1 MAIHIRRRDF
11 VATLGGAAA
20 AGLLAARA
28 QQRTMLVVGYLD
40 SASASRDRIAAF
52 QRGLNEQG
60 FVDGRNVAIE
70 YRWADNRYD
79 RLPDLANDLIRHR
92 VAVVVA
98 STAPA
103 ALAMKALDTTI
114 PIVFGTSLDPVQSG
128 LVQSLNRP
136 GGNLTGFTDMASDL
150 AGKQLGLLHELLPA
164 AARFALL
171 VDPAPLGTAE
181 RWIAEINSAAS
192 AIGIPL
198 EVLRARDSGE
208 IDATFAMLAQNQK
221 RADALV
227 VANQTLFVVRR
238 IQLVTF
244 AARHALPAIY
254 SEREYAEAGGLMT
267 YGSSFSDRQCQLG
280 IYTGRILK
288 GEKPSDLPV
297 LRASKFEFV
306 VNLQTAKVI
315 GLDVPP
321 TLIARADEIIE

>member
-1 MAIHIRRRDF
+1 M
-11 VATLGGAAA
+11 
-20 AGLLAARA
+20 
-28 QQRTMLVVGYLD
+28 
-40 SASASRDRIAAF
+40 
-52 QRGLNEQG
+52 
-60 FVDGRNVAIE
+60 
-70 YRWADNRYD
+70 
-79 RLPDLANDLIRHR
+79 ANDLIRHR
-92 VAVVVA
+92 VAVIIA

-103 ALAMKALDTTI
+103 ALAVKALDTTI
-114 PIVFGTSLDPVQSG
+114 PTVFGTSLDPVQSG

-171 VDPAPLGTAE
+171 VDPTPLGTAE

-198 EVLRARDSGE
+198 EVLRARGSGE
-208 IDATFAMLAQNQK
+208 IDAAFAMLAQNQK

-244 AARHALPAIY
+244 AASHALPAIY

-267 YGSSFSDRQCQLG
+267 YGSSFSDRQRQLG

>member
-1 MAIHIRRRDF
+1 MRRREF
-11 VATLGGAAA
+11 ISLLGGGAAA
-20 AGLLAARA
+20 VWPLLARA
-28 QQRTMLVVGYLD
+28 QPRTMPVVGYLD

-52 QRGLNEQG
+52 QRGLSEQG
-60 FVDGRNVAIE
+60 FVDGRDVAIE

-79 RLPDLANDLIRHR
+79 RLPGLANDLIHHR
-92 VAVVVA
+92 VAVIIA

-103 ALAMKALDTTI
+103 ALAVKALDTTI
-114 PIVFGTSLDPVQSG
+114 PTVFGTSLDPVQSG

-171 VDPAPLGTAE
+171 VDPTPLGTAK

-208 IDATFAMLAQNQK
+208 IDASFAMLAQNQK

-267 YGSSFSDRQCQLG
+267 YGSSFSDRQRQLG

>member
-1 MAIHIRRRDF
+1 MQGDHLQRREF
-11 VATLGGAAA
+11 IMLVGGAAA
-20 AGLLAARA
+20 WPLAARA
-28 QQRTMLVVGYLD
+28 QQAMPVIGYLD
-40 SASASRDRIAAF
+40 SAAASRDRIAAF

-60 FVDGRNVAIE
+60 FVDGRNVATE

-92 VAVVVA
+92 VAVIIA

-103 ALAMKALDTTI
+103 ALAAKSVDTTI

-136 GGNLTGFTDMASDL
+136 GGNLTGFTDMASDV

-171 VDPAPLGTAE
+171 VDPAAPGTAE

-267 YGSSFSDRQCQLG
+267 YGSSFSDRQRQLG

-288 GEKPSDLPV
+288 GEKPSICRSCG
-297 LRASKFEFV
+297 RASSS
-306 VNLQTAKVI
+306 LSSTCR
-315 GLDVPP
+315 PP
-321 TLIARADEIIE
+321 R

>member
-1 MAIHIRRRDF
+1 MAIRFERREF
-11 VATLGGAAA
+11 VFALGGACAWPI
-20 AGLLAARA
+20 AARA
-28 QQRTMLVVGYLD
+28 QQPPLPVIGYLD
-40 SASASRDRIAAF
+40 SAGASRDRIAAF

-60 FVDGRNVAIE
+60 FVDGRNVAPE

-92 VAVVVA
+92 VAVIIA

-103 ALAMKALDTTI
+103 ALAAKSVDTTI

-136 GGNLTGFTDMASDL
+136 GGNLTGFTDMASDV

-171 VDPAPLGTAE
+171 VDPAAPGTAE

-192 AIGIPL
+192 AIGKPL
-198 EVLRARDSGE
+198 EVLRARNSSE
-208 IDATFAMLAQNQK
+208 IDAAFATLAQKQK

-244 AARHALPAIY
+244 AARHALPTMY

-267 YGSSFSDRQCQLG
+267 YGSSFTDRQRQLG
-280 IYTGRILK
+280 IYAGRILK
-288 GEKPSDLPV
+288 GEKPADLPV
-297 LRASKFEFV
+297 LRASKFELV

-315 GLDVPP
+315 GLEVPP
-321 TLIARADEIIE
+321 TLLVRADEVIE